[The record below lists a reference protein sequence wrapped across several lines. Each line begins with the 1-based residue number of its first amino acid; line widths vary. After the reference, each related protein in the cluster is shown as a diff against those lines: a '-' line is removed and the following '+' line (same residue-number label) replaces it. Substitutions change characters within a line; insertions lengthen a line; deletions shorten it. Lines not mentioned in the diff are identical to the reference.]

1 MTRSAFPRLTRLL
14 ENAVRD
20 VAVGIRV
27 LRRSAGSTAVAVG
40 ILAVGIGANTTIFRF
55 VSALLLQPP
64 PVDAP
69 KQLVQIWNLNVRA
82 SSAMERYVPLTY
94 PDYAY
99 YSDRSRTLS
108 GVLAFDGDPTTVSW
122 MRSGHGEMAQAQYVS
137 GNYFDVLRVKAAAG
151 RLGFVVDNG
160 TSGGTPAVV
169 ISHRFWSE
177 RLGSERSVVGGTINL
192 NGVTF
197 TVSGVAP
204 PEFTGLLAG
213 LVPDVWVPLSSAEAV
228 RHESG
233 LLASRSTYWLLA
245 VGRLTSAATEDKAR
259 AELGILNRQRMAAE
273 RGAAPLPNGEEPSHY
288 DVAVFPETLMP
299 APLRLPVMAFVTL
312 LQVVVLM
319 VLLIACANAAN
330 LFLAQ
335 AAARRPEMVLRWVL
349 GASRARLVQL
359 VLAQTLL
366 VSVIAGIA
374 GYFVAHEAA
383 PLMLQL
389 IPPMLPLRL
398 ELSLDWRV
406 IAFGI
411 ALALIA
417 GVVFGLVP
425 ALRTTRELSANL
437 GRSVAGGRRASR
449 LRNALVTTQVAVSL
463 VLLVGGALC
472 WQSLMRAQNADP
484 GFRVADRV
492 VAQIDLQGLGYRDS
506 AGRVLERRLVDR
518 VVSLTRVR
526 HVSTTAY
533 LPLMTSRSII
543 GVKIPGV
550 TPPAGDDAIHVQ
562 VFDVG
567 PDFFLTM
574 GTPVLQ
580 GREFAAGDDEHAPR
594 VAIVNDAMARRY
606 WGRGSAVG
614 RVVSIDTGGGIAPH
628 EVIGV
633 VATGKYRSLNE
644 SPAPVLFRAE
654 RQSYH
659 PRLTVV
665 AEVAPGTSEG
675 ALADIRKEV
684 ATLDPNL
691 VVISGT
697 MKQSLGFT
705 LFPARAAGLA
715 LSVAGVLGLLLAL
728 AGIAAVLAQ
737 SVAQR
742 TREIGIRMA
751 LGAQPREIL
760 TQVMGEGARLIGVG
774 LGIGAVAAF
783 AVTRVLS
790 GLLYG
795 ISPSDPGTFAA
806 VIVLLAGSALGAC
819 LLVARRAVAV
829 DPLVAMR
836 SE

>member
-1 MTRSAFPRLTRLL
+1 VTRPSFRQLGQLL
-14 ENAVRD
+14 ENAARD
-20 VAVGIRV
+20 VAFGIRV

-69 KQLVQIWNLNVRA
+69 KRLVQIWNLNVRA

-99 YSDRSRTLS
+99 YRDQSRTLS
-108 GVLAFDGDPTTVSW
+108 GVIGYDGDPTTVSW
-122 MRSGHGEMAQAQYVS
+122 MRGGHGEMAQAQYVS
-137 GNYFDVLRVKAAAG
+137 DNFFDVLGVKAVVG

-160 TSGGTPAVV
+160 SGGGTPAVV
-169 ISHRFWSE
+169 ISHRFWSA
-177 RLGSERSVVGGTINL
+177 RLGSERSVVGSTINL

-197 TVSGVAP
+197 IVSGVTPSA
-204 PEFTGLLAG
+204 FTGLLAG
-213 LVPDVWVPLSSAEAV
+213 LVPDVWVPLSSTEAV
-228 RHESG
+228 RHERG

-245 VGRLTSAATEDKAR
+245 VGRLNAGATEDNAKT
-259 AELGILNRQRMAAE
+259 ELALLNRQRIAAD
-273 RGAAPLPNGEEPSHY
+273 RGVAPAPNGEQPSHY
-288 DVAVFPETLMP
+288 DVAVFPETMMP

-406 IAFGI
+406 IAFGV
-411 ALALIA
+411 ALALFA
-417 GVVFGLVP
+417 GVVFGLAP
-425 ALRTTRELSANL
+425 ALRTTRELSASL

-472 WQSLMRAQNADP
+472 WQSLMRAQSADP

-492 VAQIDLQGLGYRDS
+492 VAQIDLQGLGYRES
-506 AGRVLERRLVDR
+506 AGRVLQRRLLDR
-518 VVSLTRVR
+518 VASLPRVR
-526 HVSTTAY
+526 HASSTGY
-533 LPLMTSRSII
+533 LPLMTSRSVI
-543 GVKIPGV
+543 GVRIPGV
-550 TPPAGDDAIHVQ
+550 TAPAGDDAIHVQ
-562 VFDVG
+562 SFDVG
-567 PDFFLTM
+567 PNFFVTM
-574 GTPVLQ
+574 GTPVLH
-580 GREFAAGDDEHAPR
+580 GREFAVGDDDRAPR
-594 VAIVNDAMARRY
+594 VAIVNEAMAKRY
-606 WGRGSAVG
+606 WGGGSAVG
-614 RVVSIDTGGGIAPH
+614 RVVSIDTGGGTAPY

-654 RQSYH
+654 RQAYH

-665 AEVAPGTSEG
+665 AEVVPGASEA
-675 ALADIRKEV
+675 ALGDIRKEV
-684 ATLDPNL
+684 AALDPNL
-691 VVISGT
+691 VVITGT

-760 TQVMGEGARLIGVG
+760 TQVVGEGARLIGVG
-774 LGIGAVAAF
+774 LGIGAVAAL

-795 ISPSDPGTFAA
+795 ISPNDPGTFAA
-806 VIVLLAGSALGAC
+806 VILLLTGSALGAC

-829 DPLVAMR
+829 DPVAAMR
-836 SE
+836 